1 MAQKAL
7 TLTPEGLEHLKEELK
22 ELKEV
27 KRPEIIE
34 RIKRA
39 KEFGD
44 LSENAE
50 YQSAK
55 EDQSFIEGRIQELE
69 SMIKSAKV
77 VEAKHDSS
85 VVGIGSKITVAI
97 EGDKLDYHIVG
108 PTEGDI
114 EKAKVSSESPVGRS
128 LLGHKK
134 GDKVMVMAPGGEIEY
149 HILEVK

>member
-1 MAQKAL
+1 MAQKTL
-7 TLTPEGLEHLKEELK
+7 TLTPEGLEHLKSELK
-22 ELKEV
+22 ELKET

-50 YQSAK
+50 YQTAK

-69 SMIKSAKV
+69 TMVKTAKV
-77 VEAKHDSS
+77 AESKHDVS
-85 VVGIGSKITVAI
+85 VIGIGSNIVVSI
-97 EGDKLDYHIVG
+97 DGDKINYHIVG

-114 EKAKVSSESPVGRS
+114 EKNKVSSESPVGRS

-134 GDKVMVMAPGGEIEY
+134 GEKVMVLAPGGEIEY
-149 HILEVK
+149 QILEVK